1 VHAVYLALALASA
14 ALQQPDAV
22 AAPDDRV
29 LIDAFV
35 ADTGDRPLADLTAAD
50 FEIREDGEPQTIEA
64 ARYVD
69 ADARLVAIYLDE
81 YHLSPG
87 AAEAVRDRLMRFVE
101 QELAE
106 GDRLVVMKPL
116 ASLLTIALTT
126 DRAGAVR
133 AIAEVAGR
141 KGDYTP
147 SHDYERHYMAG
158 APGAADRT
166 RAQVTLSALN
176 ALAVKLGLASAEARK
191 TLIVVSE
198 GFGSASQ
205 RHRVDLPTVDT
216 IVRSANRSNVSI
228 YIIDPREAP
237 PGEEAGGALARLAA
251 ETDGLSR
258 AGADGV
264 DECLRRAARDSRG
277 YYLISYRSAGR
288 TDHEF
293 HAVELRVK
301 RRGASVRT
309 RPGYWALSPDDLM
322 RADVIA
328 RVNAPRIVRPP
339 DAPLRTSQLIRPWFG
354 VSRGPDGR
362 TRVTF
367 VWEPVPPVPGTRA
380 PLVPARLQFTA
391 LDADGTPAY
400 EGTVLPIGAVPPADE
415 GMPTRAVFDV
425 PPGPARIQMS
435 IEDANFEAIDSDV
448 RVIAVRDLEA
458 PVVLGTPEV
467 FRARTAR
474 ELRELEADPLAAPV
488 ASRVFSR
495 TERLV
500 IRVPAYAPS
509 GTPVVTAT
517 LLSGR
522 RQAMRQL
529 TVTPSASPGGASRIE
544 LPLAGLASGEYFV
557 DVKATDPAGEA
568 RETIGLRV
576 TP

>member
-1 VHAVYLALALASA
+1 LALAIA
-14 ALQQPDAV
+14 AFQQPDAV

-35 ADTGDRPLADLTAAD
+35 ADDRDRPLADLTAAD
-50 FEIREDGEPQTIEA
+50 FEIHEDGEPRTIEA

-81 YHLSPG
+81 YHLSAG
-87 AAEAVRDRLMRFVE
+87 AADSVRDRLKRFVE
-101 QELAE
+101 RELAG

-116 ASLLTIALTT
+116 DSLLTIVLTT
-126 DRAGAVR
+126 DRADAMR
-133 AIAEVAGR
+133 AIAEFAGR

-147 SHDYERHYMAG
+147 SHDYERRYMAG

-176 ALAVKLGLASAEARK
+176 ALAVTLGLASADARK

-198 GFGSASQ
+198 GLGSASE
-205 RHRVDLPTVDT
+205 RHRVDLPTVDS

-228 YIIDPREAP
+228 YVIDPREAP
-237 PGEEAGGALARLAA
+237 PGEAAGGALARLAA
-251 ETDGLSR
+251 ETDGVSL

-264 DECLRRAARDSRG
+264 DEGLRRAARDSRG

-288 TDHEF
+288 TDHKF

-301 RRGASVRT
+301 RRGALART
-309 RPGYWALSPDDLM
+309 RRGYWALSPDDLM

-339 DAPLRTSQLIRPWFG
+339 DPPLRTSQLIRPWFG
-354 VSRGPDGR
+354 VARGPDGL

-367 VWEPVPPVPGTRA
+367 VWEPVPPVPGARA
-380 PLVPARLQFTA
+380 PLVPARLQFTV
-391 LDADGTPAY
+391 LDDGGTPTY
-400 EGTVLPIGAVPPADE
+400 QGTVLPIGAVPPADE
-415 GMPTRAVFDV
+415 GMPTRAVFDA
-425 PPGPARIQMS
+425 PPGPVRIQMS

-448 RVIAVRDLEA
+448 RVIAVRNLEA

-474 ELRELEADPLAAPV
+474 ELRELEAHPLAAPV

-522 RQAMRQL
+522 RQAMRPL

-557 DVKATDPAGEA
+557 DLKATDPAGEA
-568 RETIGLRV
+568 RETMGFRV